1 MKNVSIKLL
10 NKSEEERNMFL
21 DNLIKE
27 LVKNKKQVFLANKKD
42 LDNAFEKNLSEAFV
56 QRLKLGENEFKN
68 IIDRVKQV
76 RSLDSNLGEI
86 IEKKINNNG
95 LEIHKVRVPI
105 GIILVIFESRPEVTI
120 DVACL
125 CLKSG
130 NAAILKGGSE
140 AIETNLV
147 LFECIKSAL
156 IKSKFPEDAV
166 QFINTKNR
174 SVVLKLLKRNDLV
187 DLVIARGGYEMVKNI
202 QSNSTIPVLAHSSGG
217 ARIYIDKSADISIV
231 KKILINAKTTKPSA
245 CNSLDTVIVHKD
257 LKNKLLPIIV
267 KSFQENNVKIIK
279 NEWDKEFLCLDVS
292 IKIVDS
298 LNDAIN
304 FIGAHTKKHS
314 EGIIATDKE
323 AINKFISLIDSAA
336 IFINSST
343 RLHDGYE
350 FGLGS
355 EMGIATGKL
364 HARGP
369 VGLKELT
376 IYKWIAYGK
385 GHIRK

>member
-1 MKNVSIKLL
+1 MKNVSIKLI

-56 QRLKLGENEFKN
+56 QRLKLGEKEFKS

-76 RSLDSNLGEI
+76 RSLDSGLGGI
-86 IEKKINNNG
+86 IEKKINSDG

-105 GIILVIFESRPEVTI
+105 GMILVIYESRPEVTI

-140 AIETNLV
+140 AMKTNLV

-174 SVVLKLLKRNDLV
+174 SVISKLLRRNDLI

-202 QSNSTIPVLAHSSGG
+202 QNNSTIPVLAHSSGG
-217 ARIYIDKSADISIV
+217 ARIYIDKSADLSIV
-231 KKILINAKTTKPSA
+231 NKILINAKTTKPSA
-245 CNSLDTVIVHKD
+245 CNSLDTVLIHKD
-257 LKNKLLPIIV
+257 LKDKLLPVII

-279 NEWDKEFLCLDVS
+279 NEWDKEFLNLDVS

-304 FIGAHTKKHS
+304 FIETHTKKHS
-314 EGIIATDKE
+314 EGIITKDLNV
-323 AINKFISLIDSAA
+323 INIFCRSVDAAA
-336 IFINSST
+336 IFVNSST
-343 RLHDGYE
+343 RLHDGYA

-369 VGLKELT
+369 VGLKELS
-376 IYKWIAYGK
+376 IYKWIIYGE
-385 GHIRK
+385 GHIRE